1 MVTRVQ
7 ATTNMRV
14 RDIDLV
20 GMYAVHYSRTIGI
33 ISQAKTVY
41 TTFVSEMNGRIFQ
54 KIEKIDL
61 TNKYE

>member
-1 MVTRVQ
+1 M
-7 ATTNMRV
+7 
-14 RDIDLV
+14 DLV